1 MSVTQ
6 NDKIRQVTDTTMVIG
21 VDIASEFHW
30 ARAFDWRGLELGK
43 AVKFE
48 NSAEGF
54 NFFLRWVSELTV
66 EQKKD
71 SVMVGL
77 EPTGHYWFT
86 LAAHLQGGDFKL
98 VLVNP
103 YHVKRSKELDDGH
116 PSKSDKKD
124 PKTIAKLVLEGRYV
138 YPYIPQGLYAELRVT
153 MNCRWRIRKELASLQ
168 NQIQR
173 WLKIYFPEHS
183 KVFGRF
189 TGAGSMALLH
199 SAPFPSDLISLGV
212 EGISGIWKQMKL
224 RGIGRKRAQRIYEA
238 AQTSVGCTTGM
249 EAARMELQILLED
262 YDAKLQQYERVMQV
276 VENLCS
282 QIPAVAELLKI
293 QGLGLVTVAGLFA
306 EIGDIRRFESPRQ
319 IQKLAGLAITE
330 NSSGK
335 HKGPTEISRRG
346 RSRLRAI
353 LFRAAIPLLAKNRE
367 FQLLHRYYTTRQ
379 NNPLQK
385 IQSVIAICCKLLR
398 VFYALATK
406 GCAYSPEKMLADIQ
420 RNQPLKAA

>member
-1 MSVTQ
+1 M
-6 NDKIRQVTDTTMVIG
+6 
-21 VDIASEFHW
+21 
-30 ARAFDWRGLELGK
+30 
-43 AVKFE
+43 
-48 NSAEGF
+48 
-54 NFFLRWVSELTV
+54 
-66 EQKKD
+66 
-71 SVMVGL
+71 
-77 EPTGHYWFT
+77 
-86 LAAHLQGGDFKL
+86 
-98 VLVNP
+98 
-103 YHVKRSKELDDGH
+103 
-116 PSKSDKKD
+116 
-124 PKTIAKLVLEGRYV
+124 LEGRYV
-138 YPYIPQGLYAELRVT
+138 YPYIPQGLYAELRVA

-335 HKGPTEISRRG
+335 HKDRQRSAGEEDRG
-346 RSRLRAI
+346 LEQSCFGQQYLY
-353 LFRAAIPLLAKNRE
+353 LQKTGS

-406 GCAYSPEKMLADIQ
+406 DCAYSPEKVLADIQ

>member
-1 MSVTQ
+1 
-6 NDKIRQVTDTTMVIG
+6 
-21 VDIASEFHW
+21 
-30 ARAFDWRGLELGK
+30 
-43 AVKFE
+43 
-48 NSAEGF
+48 
-54 NFFLRWVSELTV
+54 
-66 EQKKD
+66 
-71 SVMVGL
+71 MVGL

-138 YPYIPQGLYAELRVT
+138 YPYIPQGLYAELRVA
-153 MNCRWRIRKELASLQ
+153 MNCRWRIRKELASIQ

-262 YDAKLQQYERVMQV
+262 YDAELQQYERVMQV

-406 GCAYSPEKMLADIQ
+406 DCAYSPEKMLADIQ

>member
-1 MSVTQ
+1 
-6 NDKIRQVTDTTMVIG
+6 
-21 VDIASEFHW
+21 
-30 ARAFDWRGLELGK
+30 
-43 AVKFE
+43 
-48 NSAEGF
+48 
-54 NFFLRWVSELTV
+54 
-66 EQKKD
+66 
-71 SVMVGL
+71 
-77 EPTGHYWFT
+77 
-86 LAAHLQGGDFKL
+86 
-98 VLVNP
+98 
-103 YHVKRSKELDDGH
+103 
-116 PSKSDKKD
+116 
-124 PKTIAKLVLEGRYV
+124 
-138 YPYIPQGLYAELRVT
+138 
-153 MNCRWRIRKELASLQ
+153 
-168 NQIQR
+168 
-173 WLKIYFPEHS
+173 
-183 KVFGRF
+183 
-189 TGAGSMALLH
+189 
-199 SAPFPSDLISLGV
+199 
-212 EGISGIWKQMKL
+212 
-224 RGIGRKRAQRIYEA
+224 
-238 AQTSVGCTTGM
+238 
-249 EAARMELQILLED
+249 
-262 YDAKLQQYERVMQV
+262 MQV

>member
-1 MSVTQ
+1 
-6 NDKIRQVTDTTMVIG
+6 
-21 VDIASEFHW
+21 
-30 ARAFDWRGLELGK
+30 
-43 AVKFE
+43 
-48 NSAEGF
+48 
-54 NFFLRWVSELTV
+54 
-66 EQKKD
+66 
-71 SVMVGL
+71 
-77 EPTGHYWFT
+77 
-86 LAAHLQGGDFKL
+86 
-98 VLVNP
+98 
-103 YHVKRSKELDDGH
+103 
-116 PSKSDKKD
+116 
-124 PKTIAKLVLEGRYV
+124 
-138 YPYIPQGLYAELRVT
+138 

-189 TGAGSMALLH
+189 TGTGNMALLH

-224 RGIGRKRAQRIYEA
+224 CGIGRKRAQRIYEA

-276 VENLCS
+276 VENLS
-282 QIPAVAELLKI
+282 SRISAVAELLKI

-319 IQKLAGLAITE
+319 IQKLAGLSITE

-346 RSRLRAI
+346 RSRRRSRLRAI
-353 LFRAAIPLLAKNRE
+353 LFRAVIPLLAKNRE
-367 FQLLHRYYTTRQ
+367 FQLLHRYYTTQQ

-385 IQSVIAICCKLLR
+385 IQSIIAICCKLLR
-398 VFYALATK
+398 MFYALAIK
-406 GCAYSPEKMLADIQ
+406 DLCIQ
-420 RNQPLKAA
+420 S